1 VITSAGFRRGGAAL
15 LAALASAAVLAGAA
29 GRALA
34 ACGPFTDVSD
44 AVFCPFVLEIFTLGI
59 TSGTTP
65 TTYDPSAN
73 ASRLQMAA
81 FLSRTV
87 DGVLRRGSDRALRG
101 QFWTIQND
109 NLLDGTTVGAGF
121 GHPAF
126 DGLDVWV
133 PDSGGTVA
141 RVRAS
146 DGALLGTWSGASF
159 PLAALSAAGKV
170 FVTGLELPGRLYRI
184 DPRLPP
190 GAVTTVASNLGDLT
204 SHLEFDGARI
214 WTTNQGN
221 SPGAGSV
228 SIVTPGASIPWT
240 VTTVTVGFN
249 KPFGAVFDGS
259 NVWVTDINA
268 NTLLKLSSTGAILQT
283 VTVFTR
289 PTIPVFD
296 GANIWVPAQGATETP
311 SGATVVRASTGAVLA
326 TLTGNG
332 LNQPL
337 EAAFDGERVIMTN
350 PGNFDGST
358 VSLWKAADLSPIGF
372 ISTGAGSKPFGVCS
386 DGAGFW
392 ITVRQGQLIR
402 F

>member
-1 VITSAGFRRGGAAL
+1 MARSRRFRHGLAAL
-15 LAALASAAVLAGAA
+15 LGAAAIFAGAS
-29 GRALA
+29 GGALA
-34 ACGPFTDVSD
+34 ACGPFTDVTD
-44 AVFCPFVLEIFTLGI
+44 AVFCPFVLEILALGI
-59 TSGTTP
+59 TSGTTA
-65 TTYDPSAN
+65 TTYAPGADVN
-73 ASRLQMAA
+73 RLQMAA

-101 QFWTIQND
+101 QFWTVQND

-146 DGALLGTWSGASF
+146 DGALLGTWSGASGAF
-159 PLAALSAAGKV
+159 SALSAAGKV
-170 FVTGLELPGRLYRI
+170 FVAGLDLPGKLFRI
-184 DPRLPP
+184 DPRQPP
-190 GAVTTVASNLGDLT
+190 GAVTTVASNLGDLA
-204 SHLEFDGARI
+204 SHLDFDGARI
-214 WTTNQGN
+214 WTANQGN
-221 SPGAGSV
+221 VGNGSV

-240 VTTVTVGFN
+240 VTTVAAGFIR
-249 KPFGAVFDGS
+249 PFGVVFDGS

-283 VTVFTR
+283 VTVYTR
-289 PTIPVFD
+289 PTVPVFD
-296 GANIWVPAQGATETP
+296 GTNIWVPGQGTTEIP

-350 PGNFDGST
+350 PGNFDGTT
-358 VSLWKAADLSPIGF
+358 VSLWKAADLSPIGVF
-372 ISTGAGSKPFGVCS
+372 STGAGSKPFGVCS

-392 ITVRQGQLIR
+392 ITVRQGQLMR

>member
-1 VITSAGFRRGGAAL
+1 VVTSAGFRRGGAAL

-59 TSGTTP
+59 TTGTTP
-65 TTYDPSAN
+65 TTYDSSAN
-73 ASRLQMAA
+73 VSRLQMAA

-101 QFWTIQND
+101 QFWTVQND
-109 NLLDGTTVGAGF
+109 NLLDGTTVGSGF

-141 RVRAS
+141 RVRGS
-146 DGALLGTWSGASF
+146 DGTLLATWTGATGA
-159 PLAALSAAGKV
+159 LAALSAAGKV
-170 FVTGLELPGRLYRI
+170 FVTGLESPGRLYRI
-184 DPRLPP
+184 DPRQPP
-190 GAVTTVASNLGDLT
+190 GAVTTVASNLGDFT
-204 SHLEFDGARI
+204 SHLDFDGARI
-214 WTTNQGN
+214 WTTNQGT
-221 SPGAGSV
+221 GTGSV
-228 SIVTPGASIPWT
+228 SIVTPAASIPWT
-240 VTTVTVGFN
+240 VTTVTAGFIR
-249 KPFGAVFDGS
+249 PFGVVFDGS

-268 NTLLKLSSTGAILQT
+268 NTLLKLSSTGAVLQT
-283 VTVFTR
+283 VTVYTR
-289 PTIPVFD
+289 PTNPVFD

-332 LNQPL
+332 MNEPL

-350 PGNFDGST
+350 LANLAGST
-358 VSLWKAADLSPIGF
+358 VSLWKAADLSPIGVF
-372 ISTGAGSKPFGVCS
+372 STGAGSKPFGVCS

-392 ITVRQGQLIR
+392 ITVRQGQLLR

>member
-1 VITSAGFRRGGAAL
+1 
-15 LAALASAAVLAGAA
+15 
-29 GRALA
+29 
-34 ACGPFTDVSD
+34 
-44 AVFCPFVLEIFTLGI
+44 
-59 TSGTTP
+59 
-65 TTYDPSAN
+65 
-73 ASRLQMAA
+73 
-81 FLSRTV
+81 V

-101 QFWTIQND
+101 QFWTVQND

-146 DGALLGTWSGASF
+146 DGALLGTWSGASGAF
-159 PLAALSAAGKV
+159 SALSAAGKV
-170 FVTGLELPGRLYRI
+170 FVAGLDLPGKLFRI
-184 DPRLPP
+184 DPRQPP
-190 GAVTTVASNLGDLT
+190 GAVTTVASNLGDLA
-204 SHLEFDGARI
+204 SHLDFDGARI
-214 WTTNQGN
+214 WTANQGN
-221 SPGAGSV
+221 VGNGSV

-240 VTTVTVGFN
+240 VTTVAAGFIR
-249 KPFGAVFDGS
+249 PFGVVFDGS

-283 VTVFTR
+283 VTVYTR
-289 PTIPVFD
+289 PTVPVFD
-296 GANIWVPAQGATETP
+296 GTNIWVPGQGTTEIP

-350 PGNFDGST
+350 PGNFDGTT
-358 VSLWKAADLSPIGF
+358 VSLWKAADLSPIGVF
-372 ISTGAGSKPFGVCS
+372 STGAGSKPFGVCS

-392 ITVRQGQLIR
+392 ITVRQGQLMR